1 MRAQILLWLLLLVV
15 SCGGGGR
22 STDDSSSI
30 RDAAVD
36 VRSDSLERAAAQAM
50 CDSMIASM
58 QVRYD
63 RLCEAR
69 REAYAIVDSAL
80 RAEYLERNDVACRAL
95 SDSLQIILE
104 QRATIEKWPKGT
116 YRCSK

>member
-1 MRAQILLWLLLLVV
+1 MLWLLLLVV

-22 STDDSSSI
+22 STEDSSSI

-36 VRSDSLERAAAQAM
+36 VRSDSLERAAALAM

-80 RAEYLERNDVACRAL
+80 RAECLERNDVACRAL
-95 SDSLQIILE
+95 SDSLQIIVE

-116 YRCSK
+116 I

>member
-1 MRAQILLWLLLLVV
+1 MFVLISLLLAQIAQRVAQPGQHLRQAAGLGLLVV
-15 SCGGGGR
+15 GNDHIR
-22 STDDSSSI
+22 VIDDH
-30 RDAAVD
+30 AQ
-36 VRSDSLERAAAQAM
+36 LERAAAQAM

-80 RAEYLERNDVACRAL
+80 RAEYLERNDLACRAL
-95 SDSLQIILE
+95 SDSLQIIVE
-104 QRATIEKWPKGT
+104 QRATIEK
-116 YRCSK
+116 